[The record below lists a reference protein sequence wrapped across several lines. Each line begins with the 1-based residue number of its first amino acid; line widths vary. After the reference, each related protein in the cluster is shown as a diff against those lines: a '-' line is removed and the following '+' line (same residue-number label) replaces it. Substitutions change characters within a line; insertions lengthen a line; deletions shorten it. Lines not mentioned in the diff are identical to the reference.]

1 MIDGFH
7 RCGNFGR
14 SLTILARL
22 RCENILKGDANTVR
36 FGMLAQ
42 FEQRFALTLV
52 SAGALSDLIGA
63 QKARVLD
70 ENAGVDAVAN
80 LDQCLC
86 SIDLVP
92 ARCRVHEV
100 RGHEAV
106 HGIAEGKRLKKG
118 SEPIATL
125 FDDAATCDQIEAGK
139 GEFDRVDADCLKAAQ
154 LSLEAVKL
162 AVRRCRIEARC
173 DNIVHNDFQF

>member
-1 MIDGFH
+1 M
-7 RCGNFGR
+7 
-14 SLTILARL
+14 
-22 RCENILKGDANTVR
+22 
-36 FGMLAQ
+36 
-42 FEQRFALTLV
+42 
-52 SAGALSDLIGA
+52 
-63 QKARVLD
+63 
-70 ENAGVDAVAN
+70 
-80 LDQCLC
+80 
-86 SIDLVP
+86 
-92 ARCRVHEV
+92 
-100 RGHEAV
+100 